1 MVVIAFNETQEVCK
15 KPLVKDCELE
25 GEPVRRTEYQ
35 AECWTKQIVHEV
47 SHNILSVY
55 LGE

>member
-25 GEPVRRTEYQ
+25 GEPVCKTEYQ

-47 SHNILSVY
+47 SHNILPVY